1 MQKSISLSKIGSLPA
16 RKVGLAL
23 ILFVSIVFAAMV
35 FRPES
40 LVHAVESG
48 KPVNANLEANVVNSG
63 FAELVEAVSPAVISI
78 EATRKYNMPGIN
90 HFRGAPGFD
99 VEPFGNLDPRMWEE
113 FFKRFEPGKHPPSER
128 RGRRT
133 SNTGSGVIINP
144 DGYIVTNLHV
154 VEDAET
160 IKITLSDQ
168 TEYSAE
174 LVGSDRLTDMAVLKI
189 DTETPLPYAEFGNS
203 ENARVGDWVIAIGD
217 PFGLTRS
224 VSLGI
229 VSAKGRNLIQNSPNV
244 PLLQID
250 AAVNKGN
257 SGGPLFNTHGQVI
270 GINTLIFSPTGVNA
284 GVGFAI
290 PSSVVDDISNSLI
303 NDGVV
308 RRGWLGVVIQTVTS
322 KIAQALNL
330 SEKPDGQYGALVSE
344 VQANSPA
351 DVAGVQPGD
360 LIVEFDEQTIGTVQD
375 LSRVVKKTKPG
386 SEVAINVIRGNET
399 ISLKTRIEVLAGV
412 DTEMR
417 NAEKDMAENE
427 SANTQF
433 GVTLGE
439 LNSDLRSRFGVDED
453 VVGVIIVNVV
463 PDSPADKSGLR
474 IGDVIKSI
482 DRNDTSTVKAA
493 TETFASLRLSE
504 KSRALMLIERGSNSR
519 FIVVD
524 LG

>member
-1 MQKSISLSKIGSLPA
+1 MQKSNSFSNIGNLPA
-16 RKVGLAL
+16 RKVGWAL

-40 LVHAVESG
+40 LVHAIEGG

-78 EATRKYNMPGIN
+78 EATQKSNVDGIN
-90 HFRGAPGFD
+90 YFRMTPGVD
-99 VEPFGNLDPRMWEE
+99 IEPFRNLDPRMWE
-113 FFKRFEPGKHPPSER
+113 FFKRFEPGKQPPSKR
-128 RGRRT
+128 HGRQV

-168 TEYSAE
+168 TEYFAE
-174 LVGSDRLTDMAVLKI
+174 LIGSDRLTDMAVLKI
-189 DTETPLPYAEFGNS
+189 DAETPLPYAEFGNS

-217 PFGLTRS
+217 PFGLTQS

-257 SGGPLFNTHGQVI
+257 SGGPLFNTEGQVI

-290 PSSVVDDISNSLI
+290 PSSVVDDISNNLI
-303 NDGVV
+303 NDGVI

-322 KIAQALNL
+322 EIAQALNL
-330 SEKPDGQYGALVSE
+330 SDKPDGQYGALVSE
-344 VQANSPA
+344 VQADSPA
-351 DVAGVQPGD
+351 DVAGIHPGD
-360 LIVEFDEQTIGTVQD
+360 LIVEFDGQAIGTVSD
-375 LSRVVKKTKPG
+375 LSRLVKKTKPG
-386 SEVAINVIRGNET
+386 SDVTINVVRGDET
-399 ISLKTRIEVLAGV
+399 ISLTTRIKVLAGA
-412 DTEMR
+412 DTEMKT
-417 NAEKDMAENE
+417 AENDMAENE
-427 SANTQF
+427 STNAQF
-433 GVTLGE
+433 GVTLAE
-439 LNSDLRSRFGVDED
+439 LNSDLRSKFRLDES
-453 VVGVIIVNVV
+453 VVGVIILDVV
-463 PDSPADKSGLR
+463 PDSPADKSGLQM
-474 IGDVIKSI
+474 GDVIKSI
-482 DRNDTSTVKAA
+482 DRKDTSTVNAV

-504 KSRALMLIERGSNSR
+504 KSRTLMLIERGSNSR

>member
-1 MQKSISLSKIGSLPA
+1 MQKSNSFSNIGNLPA
-16 RKVGLAL
+16 RKVGWVL
-23 ILFVSIVFAAMV
+23 ILFVSIVFAVMA

-40 LVHAVESG
+40 LVHAVEGG
-48 KPVNANLEANVVNSG
+48 KPVNANLEEIFVNSG

-78 EATRKYNMPGIN
+78 EATRKFNMPGIN

-113 FFKRFEPGKHPPSER
+113 FFKRFEPSKQPPSER

-168 TEYSAE
+168 TEYFAE
-174 LVGSDRLTDMAVLKI
+174 LIGSDRLTDMAVLKI

-203 ENARVGDWVIAIGD
+203 ENARVGDWIIAIGD
-217 PFGLTRS
+217 PFGLAQS

-257 SGGPLFNTHGQVI
+257 SGGPLFNTEGQVI

-290 PSSVVDDISNSLI
+290 PSSVVDDISFSLI
-303 NDGVV
+303 HDGVV
-308 RRGWLGVVIQTVTS
+308 RRGWLGVAIQTVTS
-322 KIAQALNL
+322 EIAQALNL
-330 SEKPDGQYGALVSE
+330 SEKPEGQYGALVSE

-360 LIVEFDEQTIGTVQD
+360 LIVEFDGQTIGTVQD
-375 LSRVVKKTKPG
+375 LSRLVKKTKPG
-386 SEVAINVIRGNET
+386 SEVAINVIRGNEP

-417 NAEKDMAENE
+417 NAEKDMSENE
-427 SANTQF
+427 SVNTQF

-453 VVGVIIVNVV
+453 VVGVIILGVV

-482 DRNDTSTVKAA
+482 DRNDTATVNAA

-504 KSRALMLIERGSNSR
+504 KTRTLMLIERGSNSQ

>member
-1 MQKSISLSKIGSLPA
+1 MQKSNSFLNIGNLPA
-16 RKVGLAL
+16 RKVGWVL
-23 ILFVSIVFAAMV
+23 ILFVSIVFAVMA
-35 FRPES
+35 FHPES
-40 LVHAVESG
+40 LVHAVEGS

-78 EATRKYNMPGIN
+78 EATQNSNVDGIN
-90 HFRGAPGFD
+90 NFSWSQEFD
-99 VEPFGNLDPRMWEE
+99 AEPFRNMDPRMWE
-113 FFKRFEPGKHPPSER
+113 FFKRFEPKKQPRSER
-128 RGRRT
+128 HGRRA

-154 VEDAET
+154 VEDAES

-174 LVGSDRLTDMAVLKI
+174 LVGSDRPTDMAVLKI
-189 DTETPLPYAEFGNS
+189 DTETSLPYAEFGNS

-217 PFGLTRS
+217 PFGLTQS

-257 SGGPLFNTHGQVI
+257 SGGPLFNTKGQVI

-322 KIAQALNL
+322 EIAQALNL
-330 SEKPDGQYGALVSE
+330 SEKPDGQYGVLVSE

-351 DVAGVQPGD
+351 DVAGIQPGD
-360 LIVEFDEQTIGTVQD
+360 LIVEFDGQTIGTIQD
-375 LSRVVKKTKPG
+375 LSKLVKKTKPG
-386 SEVAINVIRGNET
+386 SEVAINVIRGSES
-399 ISLKTRIEVLAGV
+399 ISLYTRIKVLAGA
-412 DTEMR
+412 DTEMQT
-417 NAEKDMAENE
+417 AEKDMAQNE

-433 GVTLGE
+433 GVTLAE
-439 LNSDLRSRFGVDED
+439 LNSELRSRFGIDEN
-453 VVGVIIVNVV
+453 VVGVIILDVV

-474 IGDVIKSI
+474 MGDIIKSI
-482 DRNDTSTVKAA
+482 DRNDTSTLNAVN
-493 TETFASLRLSE
+493 ETFASLRLSE
-504 KSRALMLIERGSNSR
+504 KTRTLILIERGNSSR
-519 FIVVD
+519 FIVVN

>member
-1 MQKSISLSKIGSLPA
+1 MQKSNSFSNIGNLPA
-16 RKVGLAL
+16 RKVGWAL

-40 LVHAVESG
+40 LVHAVEGG

-78 EATRKYNMPGIN
+78 EATQKSNVDGIN
-90 HFRGAPGFD
+90 YFRMTPGVD
-99 VEPFGNLDPRMWEE
+99 IEPFRNLDPRMWE
-113 FFKRFEPGKHPPSER
+113 FFKRFEPGKQPPSKR
-128 RGRRT
+128 HGRQV

-168 TEYSAE
+168 TEFFAE
-174 LVGSDRLTDMAVLKI
+174 LIGSDRLTDMAVLKI
-189 DTETPLPYAEFGNS
+189 DAETPLPYAEFGNS

-217 PFGLTRS
+217 PFGLTQS

-257 SGGPLFNTHGQVI
+257 SGGPLFNTEGQVI

-303 NDGVV
+303 NDGVI

-322 KIAQALNL
+322 EIAQALNL
-330 SEKPDGQYGALVSE
+330 SDKPDGQYGALVSE

-351 DVAGVQPGD
+351 DIAGIQPGD
-360 LIVEFDEQTIGTVQD
+360 LIVEFDGQAIGTVQD
-375 LSRVVKKTKPG
+375 LSRLVKKTNPG
-386 SEVAINVIRGNET
+386 SEVAINVIRGSEA
-399 ISLKTRIEVLAGV
+399 ISLNTRITVLA
-412 DTEMR
+412 DADIEMR
-417 NAEKDMAENE
+417 NAEKEMSENVIIN
-427 SANTQF
+427 AQL
-433 GVTLGE
+433 GVTLAE
-439 LNSDLRSRFGVDED
+439 LNSDLRSRFEIDEN
-453 VVGVIIVNVV
+453 VAGVIILDVA

-474 IGDVIKSI
+474 MGDVIQSI
-482 DRNDTSTVKAA
+482 DRNDTSTVIAVA
-493 TETFASLRLSE
+493 ETFASLRLSE
-504 KSRALMLIERGSNSR
+504 ISRTLMLIARGSNSQ

>member
-1 MQKSISLSKIGSLPA
+1 MQKSNSFLNIGNLPA
-16 RKVGLAL
+16 RKVGWAM

-40 LVHAVESG
+40 LVHAIEGG

-63 FAELVEAVSPAVISI
+63 FAELVEAVAPAVISI
-78 EATRKYNMPGIN
+78 VVTQKNKADDIN
-90 HFRGAPGFD
+90 YFRWSPDSDAEKFR
-99 VEPFGNLDPRMWEE
+99 NLDPRMWE
-113 FFKRFEPGKHPPSER
+113 FFKRFEPGKQPPSER
-128 RGRRT
+128 HGRQAF
-133 SNTGSGVIINP
+133 NTGSGVIINP

-154 VEDAET
+154 VEDAES

-174 LVGSDRLTDMAVLKI
+174 LVGSDKLTDMAVLKI
-189 DTETPLPYAEFGNS
+189 DTEAPLPYAEFGNS

-217 PFGLTRS
+217 PFGLAQS

-257 SGGPLFNTHGQVI
+257 SGGPLFNTEGQVI

-322 KIAQALNL
+322 DIAQALNF
-330 SEKPDGQYGALVSE
+330 SDKPDGQYGALVSE

-351 DVAGVQPGD
+351 DVAGIQPGD
-360 LIVEFDEQTIGTVQD
+360 LIVEFDGQTIGTVQD
-375 LSRVVKKTKPG
+375 LSRLVKKTKPG
-386 SEVAINVIRGNET
+386 SEVAINVIRGNEP
-399 ISLKTRIEVLAGV
+399 ISLNTTIKVLAGV

-417 NAEKDMAENE
+417 DAEEDLAENE

-433 GVTLGE
+433 GATLRE
-439 LNSDLRSRFGVDED
+439 LNSDLRSRFGIGED
-453 VVGVIIVNVV
+453 VVGVIILDVV

-474 IGDVIKSI
+474 MGDVIKSI
-482 DRNDTSTVKAA
+482 DRIDTATVNAA

-504 KSRALMLIERGSNSR
+504 KTRTLMLIERGSNSQ

>member
-1 MQKSISLSKIGSLPA
+1 MQKSNSLSKIGNLPA
-16 RKVGLAL
+16 RKFGLGL
-23 ILFVSIVFAAMV
+23 ILFVSIVFAMMV
-35 FRPES
+35 LRPES

-48 KPVNANLEANVVNSG
+48 KPVNANLEANVLNSG

-78 EATRKYNMPGIN
+78 EATRRNQADDIN
-90 HFRGAPGFD
+90 YFRWPPEFD
-99 VEPFGNLDPRMWEE
+99 AETFKNLDPRMQE
-113 FFKRFEPGKHPPSER
+113 FFKRFEPGKQPPSER
-128 RGRRT
+128 HGRKA
-133 SNTGSGVIINP
+133 SNTGSGVIFNP

-217 PFGLTRS
+217 PFGLTQS

-257 SGGPLFNTHGQVI
+257 SGGPLFNTNGQVI

-290 PSSVVDDISNSLI
+290 PSSIVEDISNSLV
-303 NDGVV
+303 NDGIV

-322 KIAQALNL
+322 EIAQALNL
-330 SEKPDGQYGALVSE
+330 PQKPDGQYGALVSD

-351 DVAGVQPGD
+351 DVAGIQPGD
-360 LIVEFDEQTIGTVQD
+360 LIVDFDGQTIGTVQD
-375 LSRVVKKTKPG
+375 LSRLVKKTKPG
-386 SEVAINVIRGNET
+386 SDVAINVVRGNES
-399 ISLKTRIEVLAGV
+399 ISLNTRIKVLAGA
-412 DTEMR
+412 DTEMK
-417 NAEKDMAENE
+417 NSEKDMAENG
-427 SANTQF
+427 STNAQF
-433 GVTLGE
+433 GVTFAE
-439 LNSDLRSRFGVDED
+439 LNSDLRSRFGIDEN
-453 VVGVIIVNVV
+453 VAGVIILDVI

-474 IGDVIKSI
+474 MGDVIKSI
-482 DRNDTSTVKAA
+482 NRNDTSTVNAV

>member
-1 MQKSISLSKIGSLPA
+1 
-16 RKVGLAL
+16 
-23 ILFVSIVFAAMV
+23 
-35 FRPES
+35 
-40 LVHAVESG
+40 
-48 KPVNANLEANVVNSG
+48 
-63 FAELVEAVSPAVISI
+63 
-78 EATRKYNMPGIN
+78 MPGIN

-99 VEPFGNLDPRMWEE
+99 VEPFGNLDPRMWE
-113 FFKRFEPGKHPPSER
+113 FFKRFEPGKQPPSER
-128 RGRRT
+128 RGRQA

-144 DGYIVTNLHV
+144 AGYIVTNLHV

-174 LVGSDRLTDMAVLKI
+174 LVGSDRLTDIAVLKI

-217 PFGLTRS
+217 PFGLAQS

-257 SGGPLFNTHGQVI
+257 SGGPLFNTEGQVI

-290 PSSVVDDISNSLI
+290 PSSVVDDISFSLI
-303 NDGVV
+303 HDGVV
-308 RRGWLGVVIQTVTS
+308 RRGWLGVAIQTVTS
-322 KIAQALNL
+322 EIAQALNL
-330 SEKPDGQYGALVSE
+330 SEKPEGQYGALVSE

-360 LIVEFDEQTIGTVQD
+360 LIVEFDGQTIGTVQD
-375 LSRVVKKTKPG
+375 LSRLVKKTKPG
-386 SEVAINVIRGNET
+386 SEVAINVIRGNEP

-417 NAEKDMAENE
+417 NAEKDMSENE
-427 SANTQF
+427 SVNTQF

-453 VVGVIIVNVV
+453 VVGVIILGVV

-482 DRNDTSTVKAA
+482 DRNDTATVNAA

-504 KSRALMLIERGSNSR
+504 KSRTLMLIERGSNSR

>member
-1 MQKSISLSKIGSLPA
+1 MQKSNSFSNIGNLPA
-16 RKVGLAL
+16 RKVGWAL

-40 LVHAVESG
+40 LVHAVEGG

-78 EATRKYNMPGIN
+78 VATQKNKVDGIN
-90 HFRGAPGFD
+90 YFGLPPDFDAETFR
-99 VEPFGNLDPRMWEE
+99 NLDPRMWE
-113 FFKRFEPGKHPPSER
+113 FFKRFEPGKQPPSNR
-128 RGRRT
+128 PGRQA

-154 VEDAET
+154 VENAET

-189 DTETPLPYAEFGNS
+189 DSETPLPYAEFGNS
-203 ENARVGDWVIAIGD
+203 ESARVGDWVIAIGD
-217 PFGLTRS
+217 PFGLAQS

-257 SGGPLFNTHGQVI
+257 SGGPLFNTEGQVI

-290 PSSVVDDISNSLI
+290 PSSVVDGISNSLI
-303 NDGVV
+303 SDGVI

-322 KIAQALNL
+322 EIAQALNL
-330 SEKPDGQYGALVSE
+330 SDKPDGQYGALVSE

-351 DVAGVQPGD
+351 DVAGIQPGD
-360 LIVEFDEQTIGTVQD
+360 LIVEFDGQTIGTVQD
-375 LSRVVKKTKPG
+375 LSRLVKKTKPG
-386 SEVAINVIRGNET
+386 SEVAINVVRGNES
-399 ISLKTRIEVLAGV
+399 ISLNTRIKVLAGA
-412 DTEMR
+412 DTEMK
-417 NAEKDMAENE
+417 NAEIDMAENE
-427 SANTQF
+427 STNAQF
-433 GVTLGE
+433 GVTLAE
-439 LNSDLRSRFGVDED
+439 LNSDLRSRFGINENVD
-453 VVGVIIVNVV
+453 GVIILDVI

-474 IGDVIKSI
+474 MGDVIKSI
-482 DRNDTSTVKAA
+482 ERNDTSTVDAV